1 MSIRRFF
8 VLFSII
14 LLLVLIGCGTTAI
27 RVPIVKPA
35 EINLKGIEKIAV
47 GEISGFM
54 GLDFADELTTALFNT
69 ERYEVLDRQNLN
81 SILSEQGLTW
91 TGIANPKESAK
102 LGDIIGAAALVVG
115 RVSDHSYNE
124 EVTYDDR
131 KRKDGTNYRIYW
143 RKGLAKLVIN
153 LKVIDVQTGRIL
165 ATKQFEAGYSAQT
178 TATNSKPAEIDKTS
192 LYRGCREDIVK
203 QFVKMIAP
211 YTVYVKMSFLSDG
224 DIPDLQMGV
233 NMAKVGNWDN
243 AISYFQRA
251 VKENP
256 GSWKAHYDLGMA
268 YECTGDY
275 EIAIERLTTAY
286 SLNPK
291 NSIQT
296 EIAYCRQR
304 IEEQRRLMEQLGE

>member
-1 MSIRRFF
+1 
-8 VLFSII
+8 
-14 LLLVLIGCGTTAI
+14 
-27 RVPIVKPA
+27 
-35 EINLKGIEKIAV
+35 
-47 GEISGFM
+47 
-54 GLDFADELTTALFNT
+54 
-69 ERYEVLDRQNLN
+69 
-81 SILSEQGLTW
+81 
-91 TGIANPKESAK
+91 
-102 LGDIIGAAALVVG
+102 
-115 RVSDHSYNE
+115 
-124 EVTYDDR
+124 
-131 KRKDGTNYRIYW
+131 
-143 RKGLAKLVIN
+143 
-153 LKVIDVQTGRIL
+153 
-165 ATKQFEAGYSAQT
+165 
-178 TATNSKPAEIDKTS
+178 
-192 LYRGCREDIVK
+192 
-203 QFVKMIAP
+203 MIAS